1 MKWEFSVG
9 KFSKFANTA
18 GKLSSFPQFPEIT
31 PLFASR
37 NFFKFNRDVWSNKK
51 LRPGVQLHEGGKIC
65 LTLDRKLVARWPHG
79 PGGGGNSHIWAI

>member
-37 NFFKFNRDVWSNKK
+37 KFFKFNRDFWSKK
-51 LRPGVQLHEGGKIC
+51 ANRTGVQLHEWG
-65 LTLDRKLVARWPHG
+65 
-79 PGGGGNSHIWAI
+79 